1 MSKTTDALEVAV
13 AEVIANRPAEG
24 ARPSARQRANIDKA
38 FARILKLIAPR
49 IRHFIRQ
56 YGLTGFHED
65 AEQVCA
71 IAVHRAIE
79 SYDPEKAK
87 FTTFVNWQI
96 RGELQ
101 SLRFRM
107 MTDQRPSAKKVD
119 GVTVSIHA
127 GATGADGEETTL
139 EALIEDEAAVDHT
152 EEAASEH
159 LIELTSGALI
169 DAYIESERTAAIA
182 QLRKRSRT
190 RRPSAEL
197 RKARPDLPVGFRAHM
212 PAVDPDEVEQLDER
226 LERDREIIKRSLFES
241 NTQHALLLDESLTR
255 ERIRQITRRASKRIA
270 KLVHSDPRFAML
282 AEQASV
288 AVRAPSASKAAAAAS
303 AGILPAMQQPHNK
316 LVTVSAPKGSDDSQQ
331 HPAEAPAPARRNEAD
346 STLAA

>member
-1 MSKTTDALEVAV
+1 MSKTTDALEAAV
-13 AEVIANRPAEG
+13 AAVIANKPADGSRPT
-24 ARPSARQRANIDKA
+24 ARQRANVDKA
-38 FARILKLIAPR
+38 FAAILKLIAPR
-49 IRHFIRQ
+49 IRHFVRQ
-56 YGLTGFHED
+56 YGLTAFHED

-79 SYDPEKAK
+79 AYDPEKAK

-127 GATGADGEETTL
+127 GTTTADGEETTL
-139 EALIEDEAAVDHT
+139 EALIEDEDALDRT
-152 EEAASEH
+152 EEAAAEH
-159 LIELTSGALI
+159 LADQASIALI
-169 DAYIESERTAAIA
+169 DAYIEQERAAGIA

-190 RRPSAEL
+190 RRPSTEL

-212 PAVDPDEVEQLDER
+212 PAVDPAEVEKLDER

-241 NTQHALLLDESLTR
+241 DTQHALSLDTSLTR
-255 ERIRQITRRASKRIA
+255 ERIRQITRRASKHMA
-270 KLVHSDPRFAML
+270 ELVTNDPRFAML
-282 AEQASV
+282 AG
-288 AVRAPSASKAAAAAS
+288 RAAAVAAKPAAQPTVS
-303 AGILPAMQQPHNK
+303 TAGILPAMHQPHNK
-316 LVTVSAPKGSDDSQQ
+316 MVSVSKPAARTEETLDRGTDAKPHNERVEHGSAL
-331 HPAEAPAPARRNEAD
+331 PA
-346 STLAA
+346 